1 MKELREY
8 IITENN
14 FFKNL
19 GVGHIKL
26 IKDWLEENEI
36 LEYTINPDMT
46 IDVE

>member
-19 GVGHIKL
+19 GVGRIKL
-26 IKDWLEENEI
+26 LKDWLEENEI
-36 LEYTINPDMT
+36 FEYTINDDLT